1 MLSNLY
7 HKNMVNSNMQC
18 NAGHL
23 QELYSKCGAAPSG
36 NMVGPTVGPTVGP
49 IVGPIHTPD
58 GMGGFGGFG
67 NLPLLEMYHKDC
79 KK

>member
-7 HKNMVNSNMQC
+7 HKHHHHMVHSNMQC
-18 NAGHL
+18 NAAHL

-36 NMVGPTVGPTVGP
+36 NMEGPSVGPTHLPTGF
-49 IVGPIHTPD
+49 GDFTPT
-58 GMGGFGGFG
+58 GFGGFG
-67 NLPLLEMYHKDC
+67 DLPLLEMYHKDC